1 MNRLAEADIN
11 AEANKKIQDNT
22 GAMTIVGR
30 KKFAENQT
38 TGIGYV
44 LMQTPSV
51 NYYSRSGAN
60 GITGGMN
67 YFMCRGYTTGGSNSA
82 PSGGSNIEFS
92 VEGVPQ
98 NVNQDGGMVYD
109 LNLMNNDISSVDI
122 QRGVTTSQQ
131 LGNYASG
138 CAINIHLV

>member
-1 MNRLAEADIN
+1 
-11 AEANKKIQDNT
+11 
-22 GAMTIVGR
+22 
-30 KKFAENQT
+30 
-38 TGIGYV
+38 
-44 LMQTPSV
+44 
-51 NYYSRSGAN
+51 
-60 GITGGMN
+60 
-67 YFMCRGYTTGGSNSA
+67 MCRGYTTGGSNSA

-138 CAINIHLV
+138 CAINIHLVQPTKDAYTQITSGMGNYGLYYTSLITNTGLNTKVNAAGYNDLSFLNMNGFQEYTNYQEIQDY